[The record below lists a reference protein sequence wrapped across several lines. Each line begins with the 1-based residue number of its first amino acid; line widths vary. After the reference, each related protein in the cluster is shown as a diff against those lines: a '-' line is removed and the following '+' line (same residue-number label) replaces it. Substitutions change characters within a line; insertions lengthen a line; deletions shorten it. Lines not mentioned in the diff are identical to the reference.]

1 MENMNEAILS
11 AWLRLSR
18 VICNERIVSELP
30 LNESMLCNAIYR
42 SLRES
47 PMRKITATWLCSE
60 LKMQK
65 SLMNRTLTSLEEKG
79 IIHRERSDDDKRNV
93 YITLNQDHADIYEHQ
108 HARILNLV
116 ESILSKMGMDKADD
130 VLNLFHLIADTA
142 EEII

>member
-1 MENMNEAILS
+1 
-11 AWLRLSR
+11 
-18 VICNERIVSELP
+18 
-30 LNESMLCNAIYR
+30 
-42 SLRES
+42 
-47 PMRKITATWLCSE
+47 
-60 LKMQK
+60 
-65 SLMNRTLTSLEEKG
+65 MNRTLTSLEEKG